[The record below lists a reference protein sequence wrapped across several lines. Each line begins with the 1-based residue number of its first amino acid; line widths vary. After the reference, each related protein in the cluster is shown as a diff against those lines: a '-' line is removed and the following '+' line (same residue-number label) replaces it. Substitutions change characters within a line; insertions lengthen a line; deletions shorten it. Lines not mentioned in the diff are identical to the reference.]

1 MFRWDFPKDELR
13 KVVLSRL
20 TEDHAVNRKRS
31 PERLQPVFVPG
42 QRQHRRVALYAGVP
56 FSKHPIGNEAAL
68 TFISAI
74 RDLVCSLPWVQI
86 ATARRRA
93 PDPLEHLGTYGLRDV
108 LPHGVA
114 VVAVNASL
122 SLLQVNGIGGQIP
135 VYGQDL
141 DLKGTDCDN

>member
-1 MFRWDFPKDELR
+1 M
-13 KVVLSRL
+13 
-20 TEDHAVNRKRS
+20 
-31 PERLQPVFVPG
+31 
-42 QRQHRRVALYAGVP
+42 ALYAGVP
-56 FSKHPIGNEAAL
+56 SSKHPIGNEAAL

-74 RDLVCSLPWVQI
+74 RDLVCNLPGVQI
-86 ATARRRA
+86 ASARRRA
-93 PDPLEHLGTYGLRDV
+93 TDPLDDLGTYGLRDV

-114 VVAVNASL
+114 VVAVDASL